1 MRLFPSGLPSLPL
14 KVDEFGHLEK
24 VGKVIPAQTAKK
36 GMPGHF
42 VAHPSP
48 PRPHKAYETQPSLP
62 RIDVSQEV
70 ATEAI
75 RAIAD
80 ICSVTVDELREICG
94 NGPDFIDSLGLD
106 SLLSLEVI
114 DTMTKLGVNIPRTA
128 TGSYFQEDFQCFL
141 GSFILEYIDA
151 ADVTPALQRKPT
163 FQDSTEEH
171 VCQALVQLLSE
182 LLSIPREE
190 IDINDRLHR
199 LGIDSL
205 VAVDIRRWIFQTT
218 SAEISL
224 FDLLGNHSAKTL
236 SSLVASKCQHL

>member
-1 MRLFPSGLPSLPL
+1 MRLFPSELPSLPL

-48 PRPHKAYETQPSLP
+48 HKAYETLPSFP
-62 RIDVSQEV
+62 RFDVSQEV

-75 RAIAD
+75 MAIAD
-80 ICSVTVDELREICG
+80 ICTVTVDELREICSS
-94 NGPDFIDSLGLD
+94 GPDFIDSLGLD

-128 TGSYFQEDFQCFL
+128 TGSYFQEDFQGFL

-151 ADVTPALQRKPT
+151 EDVTPALQRKPT
-163 FQDSTEEH
+163 LQDSTEEH

-205 VAVDIRRWIFQTT
+205 VAVDIRRWIYQTT
-218 SAEISL
+218 SAEILL

-236 SSLVASKCQHL
+236 SSLVASRCQHL